1 MFSVVVK
8 GGSGRGRRSA
18 AQRSAADETSGLN
31 KHTRAGTPIRCRS
44 GPAVEMA
51 PRNKLPNQHRE
62 AHMLRSHVAIRYDAH
77 RTALDTA
84 TRTG

>member
-1 MFSVVVK
+1 MLSVVVK
-8 GGSGRGRRSA
+8 GGSGRGRC
-18 AQRSAADETSGLN
+18 SAADEASGFN
-31 KHTRAGTPIRCRS
+31 KHTRAGNPTRCRS
-44 GPAVEMA
+44 GPAIEMA
-51 PRNKLPNQHRE
+51 PRNKLPNRHRG

>member
-8 GGSGRGRRSA
+8 GGSGRGRC
-18 AQRSAADETSGLN
+18 SAADEPSGFN
-31 KHTRAGTPIRCRS
+31 KHTRAGNPTRRRS
-44 GPAVEMA
+44 GPAIEMA
-51 PRNKLPNQHRE
+51 PPNKFPNRYRG
-62 AHMLRSHVAIRYDAH
+62 AHMLRPHVAIRYDAH